1 MEKFSSALKKIVD
14 GVVEKHLATAVE
26 KLNVS
31 CEVNKMSVERI
42 TKQTSSLQ
50 MKLLQTFQAH

>member
-50 MKLLQTFQAH
+50 